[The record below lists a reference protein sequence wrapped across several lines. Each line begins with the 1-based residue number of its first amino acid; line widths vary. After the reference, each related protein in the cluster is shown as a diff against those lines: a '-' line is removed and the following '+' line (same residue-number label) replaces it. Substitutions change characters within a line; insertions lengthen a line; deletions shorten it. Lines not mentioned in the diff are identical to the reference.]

1 MSDWQ
6 KAVRCRMSK
15 TKAGRAWMAWAIWS
29 MLGTA
34 FTMEGTT
41 HAGGIGGLG
50 MAVLL
55 TAPFWLAFAL
65 WPFFR
70 LWRLVRDRGL
80 WTERVECLIHDPE
93 KTEPF
98 GLEVLFGRD
107 GVRVAADEVR
117 LVEGAADALKA
128 VPVQEPDAQAGLSF
142 RTYAAGDL
150 AAWGAAWLEAHPEE
164 GPLADFARWT
174 DTLRHADRAERR
186 QA

>member
-1 MSDWQ
+1 MSNWR

-15 TKAGRAWMAWAIWS
+15 AKTTRAWMAWAIWG

-41 HAGGIGGLG
+41 GAHGIGGLG

-55 TAPFWLAFAL
+55 TGPFWLAFAL
-65 WPFFR
+65 WPIFR
-70 LWRLVRDRGL
+70 VWRLLRDRGL
-80 WTERVECLIHDPE
+80 WTEKIECLIHDPE

-107 GVRVAADEVR
+107 GVRVAEDEVL

-128 VPVQEPDAQAGLSF
+128 VPVLEPDAPAGLPF

-150 AAWGAAWLEAHPEE
+150 AAWGAVWLETHSEE
-164 GPLADFARWT
+164 GPLTDFARWT
-174 DTLRHADRAERR
+174 DTLRHAARAACR
-186 QA
+186 